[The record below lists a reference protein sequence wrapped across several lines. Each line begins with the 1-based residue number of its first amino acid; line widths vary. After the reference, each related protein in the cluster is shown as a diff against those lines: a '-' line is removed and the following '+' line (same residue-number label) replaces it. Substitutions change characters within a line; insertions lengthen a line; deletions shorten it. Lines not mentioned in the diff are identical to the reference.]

1 MIFKLI
7 NEYKDNSFFKYSY
20 KILKI
25 FLPVIILIILFKFSY
40 ITLEPIKLLF
50 ISGDFYFIIKILF
63 LSFLLCFLLYFRW
76 MFCINIYKLNLNI
89 SKLIKIS
96 SQAYSI
102 ASFVPG
108 QVGIDALRIGKLRKI
123 DSTKFKT
130 RLIKS
135 TLIEKFFALLS
146 QIFMIILFIF
156 SSINFKILIS
166 ILFFVTVYFLIRFL
180 KLFKNY
186 NFINKYISEV
196 NYKDIYLLLSFSI
209 FCNFV
214 SCYLIYI
221 IAKALNMSNSFSVI
235 SISST
240 LSNISSVIP
249 ISPNGIGISE
259 YIFSEITQNIS
270 NINNDGSVATIY
282 FSYRIFLLSCHFL
295 IYYIFHYLSLA
306 KYNK

>member
-1 MIFKLI
+1 MIFNLI
-7 NEYKDNSFFKYSY
+7 NKYKDNSFFKFSY
-20 KILKI
+20 RILKI

-40 ITLEPIKLLF
+40 ISLEPIKLLF
-50 ISGDFYFIIKILF
+50 VSGNVYFIIKILF
-63 LSFLLCFLLYFRW
+63 LSLLLCFLLYFRW
-76 MFCINIYKLNLNI
+76 MLCINIYKLKLNI
-89 SKLIKIS
+89 KKLIKIN

-130 RLIKS
+130 RLLKS
-135 TLIEKFFALLS
+135 TLLEKFFALLS
-146 QIFMIILFIF
+146 QMFMIIVFIF
-156 SSINFKILIS
+156 STISFKILIS
-166 ILFFVTVYFLIRFL
+166 ILFFVIVYFLISFL
-180 KLFKNY
+180 RLFKNY

-196 NYKDIYLLLSFSI
+196 TYKDIYLLLSFSI

-221 IAKALNMSNSFSVI
+221 IAKALNMSYSFTVI

-249 ISPNGIGISE
+249 ITPNGIGISE
-259 YIFSEITQNIS
+259 YIFSEIAQNIS
-270 NINNDGSVATIY
+270 NINNSESVATIY
-282 FSYRIFLLSCHFL
+282 FSYRILILICHFL
-295 IYYIFHYLSLA
+295 IYYIFHYLNLA